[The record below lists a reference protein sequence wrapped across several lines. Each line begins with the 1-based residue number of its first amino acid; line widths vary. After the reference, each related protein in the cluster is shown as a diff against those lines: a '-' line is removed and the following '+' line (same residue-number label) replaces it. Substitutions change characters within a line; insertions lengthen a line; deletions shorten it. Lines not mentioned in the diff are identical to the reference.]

1 MKALRVYQ
9 PFGKQN
15 LKIEQVPKPEEKEG
29 QIIVRVK
36 KAGLNPID
44 YNLINGKI
52 LYNLAPVP
60 HIPGSEVY
68 GTTESDGRNVRKG
81 DAVII
86 YPRMFDGTC
95 EYCLEG
101 KEYLCRNGGIW
112 GVVTNGGYAD
122 FISVPESMVFK
133 VNPRMDT
140 DVAVSLPIGGLT
152 AYHALKRTGASAGQK
167 LLVYGASGNTGTFAL
182 QLGRTMGMDVYA
194 VSRNNWLTDF
204 GAHETFPPDKI
215 PENFKADIVINSIGS
230 SFWEQSIKHVAN
242 GGSIVTYGV
251 QTGRESKLDIGDLY
265 TREIRI
271 IGSTGGNRKEL
282 SELLEISLRENFK
295 VGTPSKLDLYDLK
308 DALNLFET
316 KVGGRIIL
324 QN

>member
-15 LKIEQVPKPEEKEG
+15 LKIEDIPKPEQKDG
-29 QIIVRVK
+29 YVTVKVK

-52 LYNLAPVP
+52 LYNLTPVP
-60 HIPGSEVY
+60 HIPGSEIF
-68 GTTESDGRNVRKG
+68 GIAETDGKHIKAG
-81 DAVII
+81 EGVIV
-86 YPRMFDGTC
+86 YPRIFDGTC

-112 GVVTNGGYAD
+112 GVVTNGGYSD
-122 FISVPESMVFK
+122 FISVPESMLFRIDPK
-133 VNPRMDT
+133 MDG

-152 AYHALKRTGASAGQK
+152 AYHALRRAGASPDQK

-182 QLGRTMGMDVYA
+182 QIGRTMGLEVYA
-194 VSRNNWLTDF
+194 VSRNDWLSDF
-204 GAHETFPPDKI
+204 GAVSTFAPDKI
-215 PENFKADIVINSIGS
+215 PEDFKADIVINSIGS
-230 SFWEQSIKHVAN
+230 TFWEESMKHVAN
-242 GGSIVTYGV
+242 GGSIVTFGV
-251 QTGRESKLDIGDLY
+251 QTGRESKLDIGNLY
-265 TREIRI
+265 TKEMRI

-282 SELLEISLRENFK
+282 KELIRMSIREKFK
-295 VGTPSKLDLYDLK
+295 VGTASKMKLYDLK
-308 DALNLFET
+308 EAMSLFET

-324 QN
+324 EN

>member
-15 LKIEQVPKPEEKEG
+15 LKIEQIPKPEEKDG

-68 GTTESDGRNVRKG
+68 GTAENEGKNVRKG
-81 DAVII
+81 DGVIV
-86 YPRMFDGTC
+86 YPRIFDGTC

-101 KEYLCRNGGIW
+101 KEYICRSGGIW
-112 GVVTNGGYAD
+112 GVVTNGGYTD

-133 VNPRMDT
+133 IDPRMDT

-152 AYHALKRTGASAGQK
+152 AYHALRRSGASAGQK

-194 VSRNNWLTDF
+194 VSRNNWLSDF
-204 GAHETFPPDKI
+204 GAHETYPPDKI

-230 SFWEQSIKHVAN
+230 SFWEQSVKHVAN
-242 GGSIVTYGV
+242 GGSIVTFGV
-251 QTGRESKLDIGDLY
+251 QTGRESKLDLGDLY

-282 SELLEISLRENFK
+282 TELLGIALRENFK
-295 VGTPSKLDLYDLK
+295 LGTPSKFDLYDLK
-308 DALNLFET
+308 DALKLFET